1 MHCLQARRCDQGVSR
16 SALSMS
22 VFIALLRAV
31 NVGGTGKLP
40 MADLVR
46 MAEALGFRDPET
58 YIASGNLIF
67 EWEGSEEAVTAEL
80 QRALAAYAGREV
92 GVMVRTSVEMAAILE
107 ANPFADDPPERTAV
121 VFLAAAPPDNAVAGV
136 VGRTNEQ
143 IRPGRREFYIFYPDG
158 MGRSRMR
165 MPAAAGGTAR
175 NINTVRKLVELSA
188 RR

>member
-1 MHCLQARRCDQGVSR
+1 
-16 SALSMS
+16 MS

-46 MAEALGFRDPET
+46 IAEALGLRDPKT

-67 EWEGSEEAVTAEL
+67 DWQGSEEVVTAEL
-80 QRALAAYAGREV
+80 ERELAAYAGKEV
-92 GVMVRTSVEMAAILE
+92 GVMIRTSAEMAAILE

-121 VFLAAAPPDNAVAGV
+121 VFLAAAPPDDALARVTGQ
-136 VGRTNEQ
+136 TNEQ
-143 IRPGRREFYIFYPDG
+143 IRPGRREFYVFYPDG
-158 MGRSRMR
+158 MGRSRLKI
-165 MPAAAGGTAR
+165 PAAKGGTAR

-188 RR
+188 RRSYSA